1 MTKSFIK
8 FKLIKVRN
16 ILGIDFYTGSISLN
30 DIKEI
35 GEVPVYRNGT
45 YKTDIKEMK
54 TKTYR

>member
-35 GEVPVYRNGT
+35 GEVPVYKKWKPLQNGYQRNENQ
-45 YKTDIKEMK
+45 I
-54 TKTYR
+54 